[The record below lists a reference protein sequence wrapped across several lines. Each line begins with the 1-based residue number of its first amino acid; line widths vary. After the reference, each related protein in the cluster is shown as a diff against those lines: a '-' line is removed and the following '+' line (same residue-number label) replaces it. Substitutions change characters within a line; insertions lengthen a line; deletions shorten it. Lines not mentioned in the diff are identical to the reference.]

1 MLSDKVHVLIEGL
14 NACHIGFCIICKFYF
29 LSAADALCTP
39 VKISH
44 VYRTSYLTG
53 DCVETCLPSLDRLAG
68 SFRSKRKMNDR
79 SALHF
84 VDYAKCNI
92 AATFS
97 VDRNSSHL
105 AEKPSEWSPEQFS
118 LYHAV
123 WLAAY

>member
-1 MLSDKVHVLIEGL
+1 MLSDKVHFLVKSL
-14 NACHIGFCIICKFYF
+14 NASHIGLCVIRKFYL
-29 LSAADALCTP
+29 LSAADALCAP

-53 DCVETCLPSLDRLAG
+53 DCVETCLPSLYRLAS
-68 SFRSKRKMNDR
+68 SFRSKSEMYDR

-97 VDRNSSHL
+97 VYRNSSHL
-105 AEKPSEWSPEQFS
+105 AEKPSEWSPEHFS

-123 WLAAY
+123 RLAAY